1 VNSDPQYHA
10 LCRLNAVRSGIYSR
24 RIVRAEVAEEVK
36 VHRPDARGWRAT
48 QTEAL
53 LGASRFL
60 TSLVTSVA
68 GIAAHDSVVYLPAGT
83 GTLGL
88 STLTGLFGLPI
99 LGLLGVALSPA
110 EVFILGLSTP

>member
-1 VNSDPQYHA
+1 MTRQRIPSDEKE
-10 LCRLNAVRSGIYSR
+10 LREAVMQ
-24 RIVRAEVAEEVK
+24 VR
-36 VHRPDARGWRAT
+36 VHGPEPIRPRWLA
-48 QTEAL
+48 
-53 LGASRFL
+53 ASRFL

-83 GTLGL
+83 GALGL

-110 EVFILGLSTP
+110 EVFILGLSTPGAGGVVG